1 MIILSFSALFLF
13 SFLALT
19 MRPVGAQ
26 APFDLSW
33 TFDYSPL
40 VSAAPNSVHLSI
52 HNTGF
57 APIRL
62 TSIGINFPWMDSG
75 AYISAGSPQL
85 PIDLAPDQKGQIT
98 ISFQIPANV
107 LTGRYAMNTFLSYQV
122 FQTNQYGGPE
132 SIVYVLDVI
141 VIGQNS
147 SFSMTF
153 DPYDGRFY
161 SAFAFF
167 TLIGWY
173 LPRKLRPR
181 AKG

>member
-1 MIILSFSALFLF
+1 
-13 SFLALT
+13 
-19 MRPVGAQ
+19 
-26 APFDLSW
+26 
-33 TFDYSPL
+33 
-40 VSAAPNSVHLSI
+40 
-52 HNTGF
+52 
-57 APIRL
+57 
-62 TSIGINFPWMDSG
+62 MD
-75 AYISAGSPQL
+75 I
-85 PIDLAPDQKGQIT
+85 APDEKGGIT

-107 LTGRYAMNTFLSYQV
+107 LTGRYAMNTFLTYEV

-141 VIGQNS
+141 VMGQNS